1 MKFIFLTVP
10 AYGHLNA
17 MLGVAQGLVDK
28 GHKVIVYNTKEFE
41 TKIKGTGAEFRT
53 PPVSI
58 KEIDFRLMRNFF
70 KIIETSLEMTQL
82 VIPPLIKIVEEE
94 KPDCVLHDSLT
105 AWGKIVGAKTNTPA
119 VSLVPSVGIN
129 LQVLLASSRHIFPDV
144 VKLIKEPLRTRN
156 FIRAYYALYKK
167 YDLNPPSLFDILSN
181 TEKLNI
187 IFTSRYFQ
195 PQGESFD
202 DRFKFVGPIIYDRNE
217 KKGLNLL
224 KEFSKQLIY
233 VSMGTVYNDD
243 IGFYRKMI
251 RTFTDKPYRIFISVG
266 KYIDQDKLG
275 AIPSNIFVQEYWPQL
290 EILKKASLFISHG
303 GMNSVNESLYF
314 GVPMI
319 LFPQIQEQ
327 RINSARVEELGA
339 GMYYR
344 GEFKSETFLEKVEEV
359 IKNPSYKS
367 SAEEIGK
374 TLKQVGGI
382 NSAVNYIL
390 KFLH

>member
-17 MLGVAQGLVDK
+17 MLGVAKGLVDK

-41 TKIKGTGAEFRT
+41 AKIRSAGAEFRT
-53 PPVSI
+53 PPVPI
-58 KEIDFRLMRNFF
+58 EHIDFRLMRNFF
-70 KIIETSLEMTQL
+70 KIIEISLEMTEL
-82 VIPPLIKIVEEE
+82 LIPPLIKIVEEE
-94 KPDCVLHDSLT
+94 KPDCILHDSLT
-105 AWGKIVGAKTNTPA
+105 AWGKIVGAKTHTPA

-129 LQVLLASSRHIFPDV
+129 LQVLLASAKYIFPDV

-156 FIRAYYALYKK
+156 FIRAYFALYKK
-167 YDLNPPSLFDILSN
+167 YDLKPPSLFDILSN

-187 IFTSRYFQ
+187 IFTSGYFQ
-195 PQGESFD
+195 PQGGSFD
-202 DRFKFVGPIIYDRNE
+202 DRFKFVGPIIYDRFE
-217 KKGLNLL
+217 KEGLDLVRNI
-224 KEFSKQLIY
+224 SKRVIY

-243 IGFYRKMI
+243 IDFYRRIIK
-251 RTFTDKPYRIFISVG
+251 TFDGNLYKVFISTG
-266 KYIDQDKLG
+266 KYISRAKLG
-275 AIPSNIFVQEYWPQL
+275 VIPPNVFVKEYWPQL
-290 EILKKASLFISHG
+290 EVLKKASLFISHG

-339 GMYYR
+339 GIYYR
-344 GEFKSETFLEKVEEV
+344 GNIKSEIVLEKVEEV
-359 IKNPSYKS
+359 IENSLYKS
-367 SAEEIGK
+367 SAREIGK
-374 TLKQVGGI
+374 TLKRAGGI
-382 NSAVNYIL
+382 DSAVDYIL